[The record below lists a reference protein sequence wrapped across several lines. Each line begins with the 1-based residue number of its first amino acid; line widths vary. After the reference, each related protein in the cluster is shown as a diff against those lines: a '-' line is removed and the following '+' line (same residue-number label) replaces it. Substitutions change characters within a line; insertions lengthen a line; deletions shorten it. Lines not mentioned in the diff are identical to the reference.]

1 MGILLSALT
10 LIAIHEPV
18 HWTIKCDRWME
29 LAYEIKQD
37 PYLDDASKLGLINHF
52 KYKVEESCNVGET

>member
-1 MGILLSALT
+1 MGILFATLSILAS
-10 LIAIHEPV
+10 HEPV

-37 PYLDDASKLGLINHF
+37 PNLDDASKLGLINHF
-52 KYKVEESCNVGET
+52 KYKVEEACNSSET

>member
-1 MGILLSALT
+1 
-10 LIAIHEPV
+10 
-18 HWTIKCDRWME
+18 ME